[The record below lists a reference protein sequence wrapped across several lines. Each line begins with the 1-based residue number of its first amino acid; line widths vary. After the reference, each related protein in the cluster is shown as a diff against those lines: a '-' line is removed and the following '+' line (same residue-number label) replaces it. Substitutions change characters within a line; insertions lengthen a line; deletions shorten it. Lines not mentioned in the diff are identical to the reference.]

1 MAEAELGGTL
11 GHQTHPVVEAA
22 VQQSRGVVRTLSLQE
37 VVEVRVVALA
47 VSMAMVVRVVARLV
61 LLPEMLLRQTVGV
74 VHKPQAV
81 LLDQALPRLESP
93 APSIRAA
100 MVQQVLSRVLR

>member
-11 GHQTHPVVEAA
+11 GHQTHPVA
-22 VQQSRGVVRTLSLQE
+22 VADARRFGGKVLILSRQVV
-37 VVEVRVVALA
+37 VAVRVVALA
-47 VSMAMVVRVVARLV
+47 VSMGMVVRAVARLV
-61 LLPEMLLRQTVGV
+61 LLLEMLLRQTVEV

-81 LLDQALPRLESP
+81 LLDQVQLRPELRGH
-93 APSIRAA
+93 SIRAA

>member
-11 GHQTHPVVEAA
+11 GHQTHPVVEAD
-22 VQQSRGVVRTLSLQE
+22 VQQSRGVGQTLSLR
-37 VVEVRVVALA
+37 VAAEVRVVALA

-61 LLPEMLLRQTVGV
+61 LLLEMLLRQTVEV

-81 LLDQALPRLESP
+81 LLDQVQLRPELRGH
-93 APSIRAA
+93 SIRAA